1 MADLTPTS
9 TVTFTVTSMPKNE
22 RATKT
27 LRRLMNMQPEIQK
40 GLSMLARRRAKIDNV
55 PTRRAGRVWVNRAT
69 PTSLTRVAIGESF
82 TLQLSP
88 QIIPDVKSV
97 EKYLDAKSAG

>member
-1 MADLTPTS
+1 MTELTPTT
-9 TVTFTVTSMPKNE
+9 TVTFTVTSVPKNQ

-40 GLSMLARRRAKIDNV
+40 GLSKLAHKRAKYDNV
-55 PTRRAGRVWVNRAT
+55 PTRRAGRIWMSRVS
-69 PTSLTRVAIGESF
+69 PTRLTRVDVGESF

-88 QIIPDVKSV
+88 QIIPDLKSV
-97 EKYLDAKSAG
+97 EKYLDSKTAG

>member
-40 GLSMLARRRAKIDNV
+40 GLSMLARRRAKIDAAHAA
-55 PTRRAGRVWVNRAT
+55 PHRVLEVFLEA
-69 PTSLTRVAIGESF
+69 LGH
-82 TLQLSP
+82 
-88 QIIPDVKSV
+88 
-97 EKYLDAKSAG
+97 DAQSAREP